1 MACLKW
7 PKENKDQASF
17 FRFSNRWMKFLKHS
31 VILQREFKGKG
42 MMNMANSKAKK
53 WLLYGA
59 LIASIVYPKLKN
71 FYDTKKLRRQFQ
83 EAQFLRKLQ
92 TKEN

>member
-1 MACLKW
+1 MRKRDVLLLPDFEIWKK
-7 PKENKDQASF
+7 P
-17 FRFSNRWMKFLKHS
+17 MKHS
-31 VILQREFKGKG
+31 TIQRELNGKG
-42 MMNMANSKAKK
+42 MMRMANSKVKK

-59 LIASIVYPKLKN
+59 LIAPIVYPKLKN
-71 FYDTKKLRRQFQ
+71 YYDTKKLRKQFQ

>member
-1 MACLKW
+1 
-7 PKENKDQASF
+7 
-17 FRFSNRWMKFLKHS
+17 
-31 VILQREFKGKG
+31 

-59 LIASIVYPKLKN
+59 LIAPIVYPKLKN